1 MLGDFYAKVGREEK
15 YRPTI
20 GKSSLHEITNKNGER
35 LITFAISKNL
45 LVKSTYFEHKD
56 IHKYTWISPDGQTLN
71 QIDHVLVDR
80 RRHTNIMDVRSYRG
94 GEGDTDHQLVIT
106 KVREKLCIASRES
119 KGSKQRKF
127 EVKLLDNPGIKADYQ
142 LEISNRFEILTDS
155 SDNEDDISNNKE
167 IDVNKMWEAIRDTV
181 KSAAKERVGEK
192 KRQKNKPWFDDEC
205 LKLHD
210 ERKQARQRWLGNKN
224 EANTNNYK
232 NAKRNATRGFRN
244 KKREYLTQKI
254 QEIEENGKTNNIR
267 DLYKGVNSLRK
278 GYQPRLDVIRNERG
292 DLQADPTKI
301 IDVWKS
307 YFDKLL
313 NVHNGEQRDLK
324 SIPQNRG
331 YPNLARSRSKC
342 R

>member
-1 MLGDFYAKVGREEK
+1 
-15 YRPTI
+15 
-20 GKSSLHEITNKNGER
+20 
-35 LITFAISKNL
+35 
-45 LVKSTYFEHKD
+45 
-56 IHKYTWISPDGQTLN
+56 
-71 QIDHVLVDR
+71 
-80 RRHTNIMDVRSYRG
+80 MDVRSYRG
-94 GEGDTDHQLVIT
+94 AEGDTDHQLVIT

-127 EVKLLDNPGIKADYQ
+127 EVKLLDNPGVKADYQ

-181 KSAAKERVGEK
+181 KGAAKEHVGEM

-205 LKLHD
+205 LKLHE

-224 EANTNNYK
+224 EANTNNYS

-244 KKREYLTQKI
+244 KKREYITQKI
-254 QEIEENGKTNNIR
+254 REIEENGKTNNVR

-278 GYQPRLDVIRNERG
+278 CYQPRLGMIRNECG

-301 IDVWKS
+301 IGV
-307 YFDKLL
+307 
-313 NVHNGEQRDLK
+313 
-324 SIPQNRG
+324 
-331 YPNLARSRSKC
+331 
-342 R
+342 